1 MEGGLAGSPVVSVKP
16 ETEDCGLCYATL
28 FQTWSSQRFTRR
40 REEALA
46 NLMSSQATLAANQAT
61 FQANF
66 MALTARTDER
76 FARIEAELAEIRAIL
91 LRHEQML
98 QSLPEA
104 VRQRVGF
111 ESR

>member
-1 MEGGLAGSPVVSVKP
+1 
-16 ETEDCGLCYATL
+16 
-28 FQTWSSQRFTRR
+28 
-40 REEALA
+40 
-46 NLMSSQATLAANQAT
+46 
-61 FQANF
+61 

-91 LRHEQML
+91 LRHEQVL

-104 VRQRVGF
+104 IGQKIGF

>member
-1 MEGGLAGSPVVSVKP
+1 MLS
-16 ETEDCGLCYATL
+16 
-28 FQTWSSQRFTRR
+28 
-40 REEALA
+40 
-46 NLMSSQATLAANQAT
+46 NQAS

-66 MALTARTDER
+66 MALTAGSDER

-104 VRQRVGF
+104 TRQRIGF
-111 ESR
+111 EAR